1 MGADDSGDD
10 LVVGEGNEAQS
21 GTGLFGNVDS
31 DGKYPDGVVLAVRAS
46 GLIQNACDGIQ
57 SFATT
62 GGTGLYAE
70 SDWGDGVFGYTKGNS
85 NSGAV
90 GKNDGNGFGLF
101 GHSVGGDGVFGL
113 SNGDEKSGA
122 VGRNDA
128 AGYGVFGHSE
138 RGTGVYG
145 ESLAVEGDRRIGV
158 RGIAQN
164 GGIGVHG
171 ETQDGTGVRGTSVT
185 GNYGFGDAGV
195 VGVASAETNGAGIFG
210 ISESADGGRGV
221 YGMSPAGDGV
231 FGYSTGDDMS
241 GTVGRNDAAGYGVF
255 GHSERGTGVY
265 GETHAVD
272 GLRRFGVHGVAA
284 NGGVGVQGD
293 SVDGTGV
300 SGQSAYGPGVQ
311 GSSGADVGVEG
322 TCLNGAGVRGLGSD
336 WGVAGTSP
344 KGYGGSFAG
353 GRAAIRLEPAM
364 TQGAPKTGTHQA
376 GELFVDSG
384 GALYYCRTGGT
395 PGTWVHLA

>member
-1 MGADDSGDD
+1 
-10 LVVGEGNEAQS
+10 
-21 GTGLFGNVDS
+21 
-31 DGKYPDGVVLAVRAS
+31 
-46 GLIQNACDGIQ
+46 
-57 SFATT
+57 
-62 GGTGLYAE
+62 
-70 SDWGDGVFGYTKGNS
+70 
-85 NSGAV
+85 
-90 GKNDGNGFGLF
+90 
-101 GHSVGGDGVFGL
+101 
-113 SNGDEKSGA
+113 
-122 VGRNDA
+122 
-128 AGYGVFGHSE
+128 
-138 RGTGVYG
+138 
-145 ESLAVEGDRRIGV
+145 
-158 RGIAQN
+158 
-164 GGIGVHG
+164 
-171 ETQDGTGVRGTSVT
+171 
-185 GNYGFGDAGV
+185 
-195 VGVASAETNGAGIFG
+195 
-210 ISESADGGRGV
+210 
-221 YGMSPAGDGV
+221 V

-293 SVDGTGV
+293 SVDGSGV

-311 GSSGADVGVEG
+311 GNSGTDVGVEG

-353 GRAAIRLEPAM
+353 GRAAIRLEPAT
-364 TQGAPKTGTHQA
+364 TQGAPKAGTHQA